1 MPAGWVSAGIGAIG
15 LISNMTSSSNQASA
29 NQQAVAAAD
38 PYAQY
43 RPQAAQQLNSFVNN
57 PNQSAAV
64 VNSSVGQAYQQ
75 AAARTMAAQG
85 YTGSGNALVA
95 AANAGGQA
103 YQQQFN
109 NLAELAGANYSPAT
123 AAQMGMNAA
132 QTNANNQNNNAAN
145 LGGLASSIGGLI
157 GGGGGSSGIP
167 YGGTGYAATQG
178 DFNAGLGDLISTE

>member
-1 MPAGWVSAGIGAIG
+1 MPAGWISAGIGAIG

-29 NQQAVAAAD
+29 NQQAVQAAD

-43 RPQAAQQLNSFVNN
+43 RPQAAAQLNAFVNN
-57 PNQSAAV
+57 PNSYDAV
-64 VNSSVGQAYQQ
+64 ANSSVGQAYQQ
-75 AAARTMAAQG
+75 AASRTMAAQG

-123 AAQMGMNAA
+123 ASQLAIGAN
-132 QTNANNQNNNAAN
+132 QTNATNNANNMSN
-145 LGGLASSIGGLI
+145 LGGLGSLLSNQIF
-157 GGGGGSSGIP
+157 GGGSSGIP
-167 YGGTGYAATQG
+167 IGGLGSSATQG
-178 DFNAGLGDLISTE
+178 DLDSGLGDLAME

>member
-1 MPAGWVSAGIGAIG
+1 MPAGWISAGIGAIG
-15 LISNMTSSSNQASA
+15 LISNMTSSGDQQQA

-57 PNQSAAV
+57 PNSYDAV
-64 VNSSVGQAYQQ
+64 ANSSVGQAYQQ
-75 AAARTMAAQG
+75 AAARTMASQG

-109 NLAELAGANYSPAT
+109 NLAMLAGANYSPAT
-123 AAQMGMNAA
+123 ASQLGMQAA
-132 QTNANNQNNNAAN
+132 QTNANNQSNIMSN
-145 LGGLASSIGGLI
+145 LGGLAANLGSAFGGAS
-157 GGGGGSSGIP
+157 GGGGYMSNLPTSSYMP
-167 YGGTGYAATQG
+167 DYTPT
-178 DFNAGLGDLISTE
+178 F